1 MPEAGGEGP
10 GAVREHEV
18 SEFWD
23 KMRTG
28 VRWLGHFLGERL
40 WEEDLRRRG
49 GWRGFFLRE
58 LRILVVV
65 VKSVS
70 RGQIPLRAAAM
81 TLATLLA
88 LIPCIVLAFTLI
100 GSFGG
105 FAGIETQLKR
115 FLIQNLVTAVQAQ
128 VTRFLESF
136 LRGVHSGAFQGI
148 SLFFLLGAVLGLL
161 ATVEDAFNHIWGIK
175 RGRSL
180 PHRLTTYTT
189 IAIFTP
195 FVLGISLTATVSMQ
209 NAQVFVHLK
218 EVAHMGDFLAWIFGF
233 LPALV
238 TVLSLTVLYMIM
250 PNTRV
255 SFGSAFPSAL
265 TAGIIWEL
273 SKWGY
278 GTYLS
283 SRTMYGSLYG
293 SLTAIPLLFLW
304 IQLSWVIVL
313 GGALLTFA
321 REAADEF
328 QAEESALTASFQA
341 RLRAALR
348 SLIAIA
354 RAHHRGEPAPDVSQ
368 IAAELHTS
376 VRLVRAAVSDLVAGH
391 LVHEVVQRQTKG
403 EGGLVPARDLQALTV
418 YDVVRCLRD
427 AGTPTPS
434 SADDP
439 ATREVDQILSQID
452 HSLESL
458 GRPLDLLQIVQALEE
473 GPATSRPAR
482 PVELV
487 PPQSR

>member
-1 MPEAGGEGP
+1 
-10 GAVREHEV
+10 
-18 SEFWD
+18 
-23 KMRTG
+23 MRTF
-28 VRWLGHFLGERL
+28 VRGLGHFLGVRL

-49 GWRGFFLRE
+49 GWRGFLLRE

-65 VKSVS
+65 VQSVS

-105 FAGIETQLKR
+105 FEGLEIQLKR
-115 FLIQNLVTAVQAQ
+115 FLIENLVTAVQAQ
-128 VTRFLESF
+128 VTRFLETF

-180 PHRLTTYTT
+180 AHRLTTYTT
-189 IAIFTP
+189 IAIFAP
-195 FVLGISLTATVSMQ
+195 FLIGISLTATVSMQ
-209 NAQVFVHLK
+209 NAGIFVRLK
-218 EVAHMGDFLAWIFGF
+218 EVAHMGDVLGWVFGF
-233 LPALV
+233 LPVLV
-238 TVLSLTVLYMIM
+238 TVLGLTVLYMIM

-255 SFGSAFPSAL
+255 SFTSAFPSAL
-265 TAGIIWEL
+265 TAGVIWEL

-283 SRTMYGSLYG
+283 SRTMYSSLYG

-328 QAEESALTASFQA
+328 QAEESAMTASFQA
-341 RLRAALR
+341 RLRAAMRCLV
-348 SLIAIA
+348 AIA
-354 RAHHRGEPAPDVSQ
+354 RAHHRGERAPDVSQ
-368 IAAELHTS
+368 IAAELHTP
-376 VRLVRAAVSDLVAGH
+376 VRLVRATVGDLLAGR
-391 LVHEVVQRQTKG
+391 LVHEVVRRQSKG
-403 EGGLVPARDLQALTV
+403 EGGLVPARDLQTLTV
-418 YDVVRCLRD
+418 YDVIRCLRD
-427 AGTPTPS
+427 AGT
-434 SADDP
+434 SAASGPADP
-439 ATREVDQILSQID
+439 ATREVDRILGEID
-452 HSLESL
+452 RNLESL
-458 GRPLDLLQIVQALEE
+458 GRPLDMLQIVQHLESAP
-473 GPATSRPAR
+473 GARPAGR
-482 PVELV
+482 AVELV
-487 PPQSR
+487 PPPGR